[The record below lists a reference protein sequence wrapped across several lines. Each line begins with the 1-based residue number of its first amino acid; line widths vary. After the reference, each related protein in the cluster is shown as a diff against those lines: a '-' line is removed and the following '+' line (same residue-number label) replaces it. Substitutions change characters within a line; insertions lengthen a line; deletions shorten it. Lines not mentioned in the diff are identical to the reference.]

1 MGILANI
8 IAGIL
13 AMFDGPMSQA
23 QLETTLDAKAAANPE
38 KLDWRNSI
46 VDLMKLTGQDSSLQN
61 RERLAAELGYQGHF
75 NGDPQMN
82 IWLHQQVME
91 QLASSMR

>member
-8 IAGIL
+8 VAGIL

-23 QLETTLDAKAAANPE
+23 QLEATLDAKAAVAGEP
-38 KLDWRNSI
+38 LDWRNSI

-61 RERLAAELGYQGHF
+61 RERLAAELGYEGHF

-91 QLASSMR
+91 RLATSIT

>member
-1 MGILANI
+1 VGILANI

-13 AMFDGPMSQA
+13 AMFDGPMSQD
-23 QLETTLDAKAAANPE
+23 QLAATLDAKAAVAGEP
-38 KLDWRNSI
+38 LDWRNSI

-61 RERLAAELGYQGHF
+61 RERLAAELGYEGHF

-91 QLASSMR
+91 RLATSIT